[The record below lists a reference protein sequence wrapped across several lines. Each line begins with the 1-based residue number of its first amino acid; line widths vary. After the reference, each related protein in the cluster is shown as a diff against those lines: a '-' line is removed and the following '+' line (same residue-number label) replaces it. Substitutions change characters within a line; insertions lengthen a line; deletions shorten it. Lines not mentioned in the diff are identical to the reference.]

1 MEWLFVVILIVS
13 ILHVFEEYLEG
24 FVDQMKQ
31 FLPGADLSQFVRLNM
46 TFFSSMFYCSRSWF
60 C

>member
-24 FVDQMKQ
+24 FVHQMKQ
-31 FLPGADLSQFVRLNM
+31 FLPGAD
-46 TFFSSMFYCSRSWF
+46 FS
-60 C
+60 